1 MISLAKNKKVF
12 NTKVVFLSLVAAIFM
27 VVLGAVFSIIT
38 GYKAKEHEV
47 LLQLFV
53 WFVDIVISYSLSWLI
68 FKWGKNQVKYLNWI
82 AWGLSIIICTILVI
96 AISGTFEL
104 LFVSIIS
111 AIIPLGGYLIDLIK
125 KNYYNV
131 KVQRSSKKDNKTTE
145 YKKKHT
151 K

>member
-111 AIIPLGGYLIDLIK
+111 AIIPLGS
-125 KNYYNV
+125 V
-131 KVQRSSKKDNKTTE
+131 KV
-145 YKKKHT
+145 
-151 K
+151 